1 MNVSSLQALNE
12 TKHLECLPKHPSGQY
27 NFKMFSFFPLV
38 WVASVTMPISIG
50 EFTNHDMLHIWI
62 LYGNAPTNIPLLYI
76 Y

>member
-1 MNVSSLQALNE
+1 
-12 TKHLECLPKHPSGQY
+12 
-27 NFKMFSFFPLV
+27 MFSFFPLV